1 MYPMGDV
8 LRYRPPRAHE
18 ETTAY
23 VGMVIFLAS
32 WAMMFAA
39 LFFAYGYVRSRAA
52 VWPPPDLPLLPILL
66 PLLNTAVLGG
76 SSAALQLGGWW
87 IARGNVHRLVWAL
100 GVAVALGA
108 LFLALQ
114 VVLWSNLYG
123 QGLRPSTGGPYGSV
137 FYGLTCFHAL
147 HVLVGLGG
155 LAWLWRQG
163 SVGLLSAARHLPL
176 RLWTMYWHFVGVV
189 WALMLVSIFL
199 I

>member
-1 MYPMGDV
+1 
-8 LRYRPPRAHE
+8 
-18 ETTAY
+18 
-23 VGMVIFLAS
+23 MVIFLAS

-147 HVLVGLGG
+147 HVLVGLLLLGAVTVFA
-155 LAWLWRQG
+155 LLRRVRQAEAEK
-163 SVGLLSAARHLPL
+163 VDVLSL
-176 RLWTMYWHFVGVV
+176 YWHFVDAVWVV
-189 WALMLVSIFL
+189 VFTVVYVVGR
-199 I
+199 